1 MLVHHQYPMN
11 IPWTAEIGLP
21 WESWRRLQRSSASKA
36 PFAGQRCHE
45 PPLGSI
51 HWEVWC
57 GCYEHGHFLE
67 LASKPWLSHLY
78 LLYISI
84 YMVLKLWTWEVRNIW
99 NFESFFSTWES
110 ANHASEWFWSW
121 QGISSFRFPVPCT
134 KDAIGTSSRT
144 AVRCLA
150 TKARPNPPIVGITR
164 GPWSQNHQS
173 NRLLGILKTHL
184 KTYERLITYK
194 IYKISP
200 VPCLVYITY
209 PRVNSETAQHGKAM
223 SQGPGGPLMMICR
236 ANPEPVL
243 PEILGA
249 REWLK

>member
-1 MLVHHQYPMN
+1 MN
-11 IPWTAEIGLP
+11 IPWTAEIGIP
-21 WESWRRLQRSSASKA
+21 WESWRRLRLPRRRLLDKDATNRSLA
-36 PFAGQRCHE
+36 PSFG
-45 PPLGSI
+45 I
-51 HWEVWC
+51 EVWC
-57 GCYEHGHFLE
+57 GCYEHWHFLE

-78 LLYISI
+78 LLYKI
-84 YMVLKLWTWEVRNIW
+84 YIYIYGLKLWTWEVRNIW
-99 NFESFFSTWES
+99 NFESFFLTWES
-110 ANHASEWFWSW
+110 ANHVSEWFWSW
-121 QGISSFRFPVPCT
+121 QDISSFRFPVPCT

-150 TKARPNPPIVGITR
+150 TKARPNPPIVGITL

-184 KTYERLITYK
+184 KTHERLITYK

-236 ANPEPVL
+236 ANPEPRAGVARDFGRQRMA
-243 PEILGA
+243 EIDD
-249 REWLK
+249 